1 MRKGNMKKLVTVIV
15 AVSCLAAYQAKA
27 GILMNFGVG
36 DLTDQTSTLVN
47 DNAIALIVANTSG
60 LGLAGG
66 VNNLAGTS
74 SLVVGTDLTIQ
85 GGGVGDLILGKANI
99 TASSGQTGYFGGT
112 SGAWTLGLQGL
123 AAGETVYVMW
133 FPSLTMASTSP
144 GAGTF
149 YGALTNPGPLDSGQ
163 AWVIPAD
170 GQTTELDANN
180 ANEGGTYPNANLKA
194 NFQTVAVPEPSSI
207 LLVVTGLLGLLGLR
221 RRS

>member
-1 MRKGNMKKLVTVIV
+1 
-15 AVSCLAAYQAKA
+15 
-27 GILMNFGVG
+27 
-36 DLTDQTSTLVN
+36 
-47 DNAIALIVANTSG
+47 
-60 LGLAGG
+60 
-66 VNNLAGTS
+66 
-74 SLVVGTDLTIQ
+74 LVVGTDLTIQ

-99 TASSGQTGYFGGT
+99 EASSGQQGYFGGT

-180 ANEGGTYPNANLKA
+180 ANEGGTYPNGNLSA
-194 NFQTVAVPEPSSI
+194 NFQTVVPEPSSI

>member
-180 ANEGGTYPNANLKA
+180 ANEGGTYPNGNLSA
-194 NFQTVAVPEPSSI
+194 NFQTVVPEPSSI